1 MRIKIVN
8 REQRASRKDKH
19 SSENIFKMAMKMP
32 YKKKMVLTETS
43 AKNVKKLRDRLEH
56 FNTSHD
62 CGMRIS
68 KLRKKNQIEIT
79 KLYKHRVIVLG
90 AKEKHAEKEK
100 SKLDLSQMP
109 SAY

>member
-8 REQRASRKDKH
+8 REQRVSRKDRH
-19 SSENIFKMAMKMP
+19 SSENIFNMAMKMP
-32 YKKKMVLTETS
+32 YKKKMILTETS
-43 AKNVKKLRDRLEH
+43 AKNVKRLRDRLER

-62 CGMRIS
+62 CGMVIT

-79 KLYKHRVIVLG
+79 KLYKHRVSVLG
-90 AKEKHAEKEK
+90 AKEEHAEKEI
-100 SKLDLSQMP
+100 KLDLSQMP